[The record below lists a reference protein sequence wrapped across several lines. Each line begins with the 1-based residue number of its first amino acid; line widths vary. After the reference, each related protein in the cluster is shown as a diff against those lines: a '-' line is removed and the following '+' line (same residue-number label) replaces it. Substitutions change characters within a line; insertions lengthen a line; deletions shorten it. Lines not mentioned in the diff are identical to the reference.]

1 MIKQLQ
7 ECGDVTKQTET
18 EMRKKLLLIV
28 LLCWATAAIAVASDN
43 ALTPTEKANGWLL
56 LFDGKTLNGWK
67 TSSEEPGRRP
77 VEYES
82 INPHRCG
89 GYMMIHEK
97 QWADFILSLEFKI
110 SKKCN
115 SGIFVRTFPLKPRS
129 GKDVGYN
136 GIEIALDDTNGTGYH
151 DPGAIY
157 DLVKPVKNTM
167 KSAGEWNQIQVTCR
181 KNLITVL
188 LNGEKVSQMDLD
200 QWDVPNKRPD
210 GTNHKF
216 DVAYKEHPRK
226 GYIGL
231 QDHGSDCW
239 YKNIKLKPL

>member
-1 MIKQLQ
+1 
-7 ECGDVTKQTET
+7 
-18 EMRKKLLLIV
+18 MRKKVALIA
-28 LLCWATAAIAVASDN
+28 LFCSAIAVLAMASDN
-43 ALTPTEKANGWLL
+43 ALTPTEKAEGWIL

-67 TSSEEPGRRP
+67 TSSEAPGQRP

-89 GYMMIHEK
+89 GYMMIHER
-97 QWADFILSLEFKI
+97 QWADFMLSLEFKI

-115 SGIFVRTFPLKPRS
+115 SGIFIRTFPLKPSS

-136 GIEIALDDTNGTGYH
+136 GIEIAIDDTTGTGYH
-151 DPGAIY
+151 DTGAIY
-157 DLVKPVKNTM
+157 DLVKPVKNVM
-167 KSAGEWNQIQVTCR
+167 KSAGKWNQIQITCR
-181 KNLITVL
+181 KNLITVV

-200 QWDVPNKRPD
+200 QWDAPNKRPD
-210 GTNHKF
+210 GTSHKF

-239 YKNIKLKPL
+239 YKSIKLKPL

>member
-1 MIKQLQ
+1 
-7 ECGDVTKQTET
+7 
-18 EMRKKLLLIV
+18 MRKKVALIA
-28 LLCWATAAIAVASDN
+28 LFCSAIAVLAMASDN
-43 ALTPTEKANGWLL
+43 ALTPTEKAEGWIL

-67 TSSEEPGRRP
+67 TSSDKPSQRP
-77 VEYES
+77 VEHES

-97 QWADFILSLEFKI
+97 QWADFVLSLEFKI
-110 SKKCN
+110 IKKCN
-115 SGIFVRTFPLKPRS
+115 SGIFVRTFPLKPRI

-136 GIEIALDDTNGTGYH
+136 GIEIAIDDTTGTGYH
-151 DPGAIY
+151 DSGAIY

-167 KSAGEWNQIQVTCR
+167 KPAGEWNQIQITCR
-181 KNLITVL
+181 KNLITVV
-188 LNGEKVSQMDLD
+188 LNGEKVSRMDLD

-231 QDHGSDCW
+231 QDHASDCW
-239 YKNIKLKPL
+239 FKNIKIKPL